1 MMRSSSMRD
10 LLLFGLTSPGNA
22 DRVDTPRA
30 IRTFYYADRSRR
42 LREPRNM
49 AAPSLS

>member
-10 LLLFGLTSPGNA
+10 LLLFGLTNPGNA

-30 IRTFYYADRSRR
+30 IRTSYYADRSRR
-42 LREPRNM
+42 LREPRDV